1 MLGFVSLA
9 SSPIAD
15 DIDVVN
21 YEITASD
28 ITATPTISVGIV
40 ESQSIVLEP
49 IISGS
54 PIIGQANLTAL
65 LTDEISSGIPTVEN
79 IQVLEIF
86 NLITISSSAPV
97 IDQINLTEINV
108 LDASDISATTV
119 VASAPLIQIHVIR
132 SNGISVGAPEISA
145 RFLWDLQETG
155 AETWTKVSD
164 IVRIWADAPDISDTW
179 SEAAVSGGAWSDLAP
194 HAGTWSDAA

>member
-9 SSPIAD
+9 SGPIAD

-28 ITATPTISVGIV
+28 ITATPTISVSIV

-65 LTDEISSGIPTVEN
+65 LTDKISSGIPTVEN
-79 IQVLEIF
+79 IQILEIF
-86 NLITISSSAPV
+86 NLIAISSSAPV
-97 IDQINLTEINV
+97 IDQINLTEINA

-119 VASAPLIQIHVIR
+119 VASAPFIQIHVLR
-132 SNGISVGAPEISA
+132 SN
-145 RFLWDLQETG
+145 
-155 AETWTKVSD
+155 
-164 IVRIWADAPDISDTW
+164 
-179 SEAAVSGGAWSDLAP
+179 
-194 HAGTWSDAA
+194 